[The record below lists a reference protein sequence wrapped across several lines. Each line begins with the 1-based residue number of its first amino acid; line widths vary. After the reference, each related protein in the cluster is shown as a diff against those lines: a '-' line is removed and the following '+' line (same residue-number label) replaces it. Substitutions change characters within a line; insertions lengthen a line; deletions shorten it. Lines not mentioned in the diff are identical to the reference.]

1 MMQWIIN
8 NILLWAPALASAII
22 SGSVIGLWVKQ
33 KMQVRTQLLDQQII
47 NDARWY
53 QQQIEQLK
61 VSLNNSL
68 GELEELD
75 QERDKA
81 EYELKQLH
89 GKLMA
94 AMEKLRYFDAV
105 KLERD
110 QYNDELN
117 HLRELKA
124 QLDVQLREQ
133 EARHQQQLESSA
145 EKLRLLETAEERL
158 KQQFEHLANQVFED
172 KAAKVEQQNKQSLDS
187 LLSPLKEQ
195 LEGFRKQVN
204 DNFNNEAKERHT
216 LVHELR
222 NLQSL
227 NEQMAKEAL
236 NLTQAL
242 KGDNKQQG
250 NWGEIGRA
258 HV

>member
-1 MMQWIIN
+1 
-8 NILLWAPALASAII
+8 
-22 SGSVIGLWVKQ
+22 
-33 KMQVRTQLLDQQII
+33 MQVRTQLLDQQII

-145 EKLRLLETAEERL
+145 EKLRLLKPPKNA
-158 KQQFEHLANQVFED
+158 
-172 KAAKVEQQNKQSLDS
+172 
-187 LLSPLKEQ
+187 
-195 LEGFRKQVN
+195 
-204 DNFNNEAKERHT
+204 
-216 LVHELR
+216 
-222 NLQSL
+222 
-227 NEQMAKEAL
+227 
-236 NLTQAL
+236 
-242 KGDNKQQG
+242 
-250 NWGEIGRA
+250 
-258 HV
+258 

>member
-22 SGSVIGLWVKQ
+22 SGGVIGLWVKQ

-81 EYELKQLH
+81 EFELKQLH

-124 QLDVQLREQ
+124 QLDVQL
-133 EARHQQQLESSA
+133 
-145 EKLRLLETAEERL
+145 
-158 KQQFEHLANQVFED
+158 
-172 KAAKVEQQNKQSLDS
+172 
-187 LLSPLKEQ
+187 
-195 LEGFRKQVN
+195 
-204 DNFNNEAKERHT
+204 
-216 LVHELR
+216 
-222 NLQSL
+222 
-227 NEQMAKEAL
+227 
-236 NLTQAL
+236 
-242 KGDNKQQG
+242 
-250 NWGEIGRA
+250 
-258 HV
+258 